1 MENCFLINFSIYT
14 SKIKKWIIHLLYNSN
29 YIIIQKNILYVK
41 IERNWAKQNIRNR
54 INLQILTI
62 KYNLTF
68 RNYTSIKLTDQIN
81 IGLKNI
87 LKNIQKY
94 NNFTIRERHTK
105 SNRLDQ
111 HDLVQNCI
119 TRLNNWLLISLLQC
133 A

>member
-14 SKIKKWIIHLLYNSN
+14 SKIKKWIIHLLYIKLYISN

-41 IERNWAKQNIRNR
+41 IERNWAKQNIRNG
-54 INLQILTI
+54 INLQILII

-111 HDLVQNCI
+111 HDLIQNCI
-119 TRLNNWLLISLLQC
+119 TRLNNWLHVN
-133 A
+133 